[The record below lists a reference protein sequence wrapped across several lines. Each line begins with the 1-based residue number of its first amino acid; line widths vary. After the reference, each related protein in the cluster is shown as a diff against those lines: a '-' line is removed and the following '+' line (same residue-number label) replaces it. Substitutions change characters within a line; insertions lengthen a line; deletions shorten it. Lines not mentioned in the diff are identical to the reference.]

1 MPQIVLIGLVAVLL
15 WALVSRRF
23 ARWGV
28 AGPVGLL
35 LLGAVAVLPATDTFL
50 ATLDASTTE
59 PIVEVILALLL
70 FVDATEVRGSIFGGV
85 GRVILRLIL
94 IALPLSLVLAVLAG
108 AYLIDVTNVFVLI
121 AIACVVMPTDFAPA
135 AQLLRSRW
143 LPARV
148 RQILNVESG
157 YNDGLVSPLFTIA
170 VAIGAALAAFETS
183 TPAAEDSL
191 LDDFGDALEKV
202 DHAIGHAVPATL
214 YAILI
219 GAALGALTGWL
230 ARLARARDLA
240 GVDGIR
246 IVMLAVPLIAYAI
259 ATLPV
264 IDANGFVAA
273 FVAGVAYRLA
283 RLGRGAS
290 GEARAIP
297 HEELLLAEEVSSFTA
312 MFVWFILG
320 GVATAAIVG
329 GILTWQ
335 IALFA
340 LLALTVLRIV
350 PVWLSLL
357 GSRIPGRDRLAIG
370 AIGPR
375 GDGLDRVRAARVQPA
390 GGERRQRGAR
400 GHADHGDGQRR
411 PARLRRAVPPAPALS
426 ARGRGRRRHGP
437 AVCRGALSGEGPGLI
452 ASRRGRVFLRRRRSA
467 PLTEAGRR
475 GRGPQSRRA

>member
-35 LLGAVAVLPATDTFL
+35 LLGAIAVLPATDAFL

-94 IALPLSLVLAVLAG
+94 VALPLSLVLAVIAASFLV
-108 AYLIDVTNVFVLI
+108 DVTNVFVLI

-135 AQLLRSRW
+135 AQLLRSRR
-143 LPARV
+143 LPAKA

-170 VAIGAALAAFETS
+170 VAIGAALAVFETS
-183 TPAAEDSL
+183 NPSVAEESL
-191 LDDFGDALEKV
+191 LDDFGDAFEKAG
-202 DHAIGHAVPATL
+202 HAVGHAVPATL

-219 GAALGALTGWL
+219 GAALGALTGWV
-230 ARLARARDLA
+230 ARIARDRDLA
-240 GVDGIR
+240 GTDGIR

-259 ATLPV
+259 ATLPA
-264 IDANGFVAA
+264 IDANGFVTA

-283 RLGRGAS
+283 RLGCGAS

-320 GVATAAIVG
+320 GVATASIVAG
-329 GILTWQ
+329 LITWQ

-340 LLALTVLRIV
+340 LLALTLLRIV

-357 GSRIPGRDRLAIG
+357 GSRISGRDRLTIG
-370 AIGPR
+370 AVGPR
-375 GDGLDRVRAARVQPA
+375 GTASIVFGLLAYNRLSEGDANAVLVVMLITVMGSVVLHGFAAPFL
-390 GGERRQRGAR
+390 
-400 GHADHGDGQRR
+400 
-411 PARLRRAVPPAPALS
+411 LRRLYPHEDAGV
-426 ARGRGRRRHGP
+426 
-437 AVCRGALSGEGPGLI
+437 
-452 ASRRGRVFLRRRRSA
+452 
-467 PLTEAGRR
+467 EAQ
-475 GRGPQSRRA
+475 PRRA